1 MEDYVYQ
8 NLNMF
13 YGEPEKVEFVIPKK
27 AVSVVIDFFGKH
39 VKFRE
44 AADGDVSCSLLVSR
58 ESMRRWAVQMA
69 GTVRVVSP
77 PGLVEEIREEI
88 RKFAKQYDMK
98 EI

>member
-1 MEDYVYQ
+1 MYQ
-8 NLNMF
+8 TLNMF
-13 YGEPEKVEFVIPKK
+13 SGKAEKVEFVIPKK

-44 AADGDVSCSLLVSR
+44 MDNGDVSCSLLVSR

-77 PGLVEEIREEI
+77 PELVEEVRDEI
-88 RKFAKQYDMK
+88 RKFARQYNMK